1 MLICVL
7 VAGMNPLPLTPATAT
22 ARPLTEVLAG
32 GADLMAAKARK
43 GSNVTTP
50 PHPTSRR

>member
-1 MLICVL
+1 MRWGGGLHL
-7 VAGMNPLPLTPATAT
+7 SSSPLTPATAT
-22 ARPLTEVLAG
+22 ARSLTEVLAG
-32 GADLMAAKARK
+32 GTDLMAAKGRK